1 MELRLLRYFV
11 AVAEEL
17 NVTRAAERLHIA
29 QPSLSQQV
37 RQLETEIGAP
47 LFLRDKHRLELTEA
61 GRIFLRESRNIL
73 NYTNHAISVTRQ
85 AARAEAGLITIAM
98 VPGPEGKIFSR
109 VLSGLLFSNPEVQ
122 IVLRSLTSPEQVLAL
137 QNREINVGLLRGP
150 IDDEHIASEVID
162 REDVVAVIPAGHR
175 LAQQPTVTLAELL
188 AELPL
193 IQVSRATAPTVHDTV
208 KQVAESAGVPTHQ
221 RLEAESITA
230 ILSAVASGLGFGL
243 HGAYVEQ
250 ILPHNA
256 VVRQL
261 TLDPKPKLELLVAYR
276 HDDKL
281 PALAAFLSLLRDVS
295 GVGPA

>member
-17 NVTRAAERLHIA
+17 NFTRAAERLHIA

-37 RQLETEIGAP
+37 RQLEAEIGAP

-109 VLSGLLFSNPEVQ
+109 VISSLLFNNPDVQ

-162 REDVVAVIPAGHR
+162 REDVVAVLPASHR
-175 LAQQPTVTLAELL
+175 LAQQPTVTLADLL
-188 AELPL
+188 TELPL

-230 ILSAVASGLGFGL
+230 ILSAVASGLGFSL

-261 TLDPKPKLELLVAYR
+261 ALDPMPKLELLVAYR

-281 PALAAFLSLLRDVS
+281 PALAAFLNLLRS
-295 GVGPA
+295 ALGN

>member
-17 NVTRAAERLHIA
+17 NFTRAAERLHIA

-73 NYTNHAISVTRQ
+73 NYTNHAISMTRQ

-109 VLSGLLFSNPEVQ
+109 VLSNLLFNNPEVQ
-122 IVLRSLTSPEQVLAL
+122 IVLRSLTSPEQVAAL

-162 REDVVAVIPAGHR
+162 REDVVAVLPANHR
-175 LAQQPTVTLAELL
+175 LAAKPDVTLRDLL

-193 IQVSRATAPTVHDTV
+193 IQVAHATAPTVHDTI
-208 KQVAESAGVPTHQ
+208 QRLAESAGAPAHQ
-221 RLEAESITA
+221 RLEVESITA

-256 VVRQL
+256 VVRH
-261 TLDPKPKLELLVAYR
+261 LDLNPQPKLELLVAYR
-276 HDDKL
+276 KDDRL
-281 PALAAFLSLLRDVS
+281 PALAAFLQQLWAAVRS
-295 GVGPA
+295 

>member
-17 NVTRAAERLHIA
+17 NFTRAAERLHIA

-37 RQLETEIGAP
+37 RQLEAEIGAP

-98 VPGPEGKIFSR
+98 VPGPEGKMFSR
-109 VLSGLLFSNPEVQ
+109 VLSSLLIKHPEVQ

-137 QNREINVGLLRGP
+137 ESREINVGLLRGP
-150 IDDEHIASEVID
+150 IDNPDSACEVID
-162 REDVVAVIPAGHR
+162 REDVVAVLPADHA
-175 LAQQPTVTLAELL
+175 LARQNPVSLAALL
-188 AELPL
+188 AALPL
-193 IQVSRATAPTVHDTV
+193 IQVSRTTAPTVHDTI

-221 RLEAESITA
+221 RLEAESVTA

-250 ILPHNA
+250 ILPHDA
-256 VVRQL
+256 VVRPL
-261 TLDPKPKLELLVAYR
+261 DLDPCPKLELLVAYR
-276 HDDKL
+276 RDDRL
-281 PALAAFLSLLRDVS
+281 PALAAFLELLRTAV
-295 GVGPA
+295 

>member
-17 NVTRAAERLHIA
+17 NFTRAAERLHIA

-37 RQLETEIGAP
+37 RQLEAEIGAP

-98 VPGPEGKIFSR
+98 VPGPEGKMFSR
-109 VLSGLLFSNPEVQ
+109 VLTSLLIKHPEVQ

-150 IDDEHIASEVID
+150 IDDDHIACEVIE
-162 REDVVAVIPAGHR
+162 REDVVAVLPADHPLAQHNPVR
-175 LAQQPTVTLAELL
+175 LAALL
-188 AELPL
+188 SQLPL
-193 IQVSRATAPTVHDTV
+193 IQVSRTTAPTVHDTI
-208 KQVAESAGVPTHQ
+208 KHVAESAGVPTHQ
-221 RLEAESITA
+221 RLESESVTA

-261 TLDPKPKLELLVAYR
+261 DIDPRPKLELLVAYR
-276 HDDKL
+276 LDDRL
-281 PALAAFLSLLRDVS
+281 PALSAFLNLLRAVL
-295 GVGPA
+295 